1 MAEAT
6 TAMTS
11 GVEAGTDLAAQETST
26 VVSKVPNT
34 GPMAVLYRMTGG
46 QNLRQV
52 LPAIGAVVISIIG
65 LVFFVISQQPERTTL
80 YASLPEGEK
89 ARVVDALKN
98 SGVDVTLD
106 PTTGDVVVP
115 VRDYHSSRMT
125 LAAQGLPASIPDGY
139 KAISEIPMGS
149 SRSVEGARLKQSQEI
164 ELARSISEIQG
175 LVTARVHLAIPEK
188 SVFARAS
195 TPPTASVF
203 VQMENGRSLSRQQ
216 VDAIVHLVSSSVP
229 FMAKNDVT
237 VVDQYGNLLSR
248 PPQDSAGMVSD
259 AQLEHRIRLEDIYRN
274 RVIALVSPIVGA
286 GNVTA
291 QVNLDMDFT
300 RSEVTEEIVDP
311 EGNALRSEQRSS
323 DYSSEVNARG
333 VPGAT
338 TNRAPTQTE
347 VETQQRSEEG
357 GTGLNNRSTSEVR
370 NYEVSRKVSTTQRPS
385 NQITRIQAAV
395 LVREMEVVNPETG
408 LTEVQEIPQDKIDE
422 ITALVANAIGIDA
435 DRGDS
440 LTVTGSTF
448 VSALEGVKKPW
459 YDMDWAVTVMRQG
472 LTILIMAVVVLGV
485 IRPLINRV
493 MVPAAAGGPGEAV
506 VTMEDDVDLDSVE
519 IQEGESLEDIKAKLK
534 PKKAAISAEMLD
546 TANTYD
552 DKVAVIRMIVSDEA
566 GRVSNVFK
574 TMMQKDMDGV

>member
-6 TAMTS
+6 TVMNPAEV
-11 GVEAGTDLAAQETST
+11 GQGDE
-26 VVSKVPNT
+26 PNT
-34 GPMAVLYRMTGG
+34 QVSTIPTSGPMAILYRVTGG
-46 QNLRQV
+46 QSLRQV
-52 LPAIGAVVISIIG
+52 LPAAIGIIVAVAAI
-65 LVFFVISQQPERTTL
+65 VFFVVSQQPERTTL
-80 YASLPEGEK
+80 YASLPEAEK
-89 ARVVDALKN
+89 ARVIDALKN
-98 SGVDVTLD
+98 AGVDVTLD
-106 PTTGDVVVP
+106 PTTGDVIVP

-139 KAISEIPMGS
+139 EALADIPMGS
-149 SRSVEGARLKQSQEI
+149 SRSVEQVRLKQTQEI
-164 ELARSISEIQG
+164 ELARSISEIEG

-216 VDAIVHLVSSSVP
+216 VDAVVHLVSSSVP

-248 PPQDSAGMVSD
+248 PPQDSAGMMSD

-274 RVIALVSPIVGA
+274 RVIALVTPIVGA

-291 QVNLDMDFT
+291 QVNLDIDFT
-300 RSEVTEEIVDP
+300 RSETTEELMDP
-311 EGNALRSEQRSS
+311 EGTALRSEQRSS
-323 DYSSEVNARG
+323 ETSSEIIAKG

-338 TNRAPTQTE
+338 SNRAPAQTDID
-347 VETQQRSEEG
+347 TQQSTDSNDPNSAKARS
-357 GTGLNNRSTSEVR
+357 SSETR
-370 NYEVSRKVSTTQRPS
+370 NYEVSRTVSTTQRPS
-385 NQITRIQAAV
+385 SQITGIKAAV

-408 LTEVQEIPQDKIDE
+408 LKEVQGIPKEKLDE
-422 ITALVANAIGIDA
+422 IEALVSNAIGIDV

-440 LTVTGSTF
+440 LTVSSSPF
-448 VSALEGVKKPW
+448 VSTLEGVKKPW
-459 YDMDWAVTVMRQG
+459 YDMDWAVVIMRQG

-485 IRPLINRV
+485 IRPLINRI
-493 MVPAAAGGPGEAV
+493 MVPAAQGGPGEAV
-506 VTMEDDVDLDSVE
+506 VNLDDDVDLDTVE

-534 PKKAAISAEMLD
+534 PKKAAISPEMLD

-574 TMMQKDMDGV
+574 SMMQKDMDTV

>member
-6 TAMTS
+6 TVVAPNVQAPEEETQTA
-11 GVEAGTDLAAQETST
+11 VAAAPT
-26 VVSKVPNT
+26 T
-34 GPMAVLYRMTGG
+34 GPMAVLYRLTGG
-46 QNLRQV
+46 QSLRQV
-52 LPAIGAVVISIIG
+52 LPALGAIIVAIIG
-65 LVFFVISQQPERTTL
+65 LVFFVVSQQPERTTL

-89 ARVVDALKN
+89 ARVVDALRN

-106 PTTGDVVVP
+106 PTTGDVIVP
-115 VRDYHSSRMT
+115 VADYHSSRMT

-139 KAISEIPMGS
+139 EAISDIPMGS
-149 SRSVEGARLKQSQEI
+149 SRSVENVRLKQSQEI
-164 ELARSISEIQG
+164 ELARSISEIDG

-203 VQMENGRSLSRQQ
+203 VQMENGRSLARQQ

-248 PPQDSAGMVSD
+248 PPQDSAGMLSD

-311 EGNALRSEQRSS
+311 EGNALRSEQRSN
-323 DYSSEVNARG
+323 DYSSEVTARG

-338 TNRAPTQTE
+338 TNQAPTQTE
-347 VETQQRSEEG
+347 IDTQQSDDAG
-357 GTGLNNRSTSEVR
+357 NGAMKNRSSSETR
-370 NYEVSRKVSTTQRPS
+370 NYEVSRTVSTTLRPS
-385 NQITRIQAAV
+385 NQITRIHAAV

-408 LTEVQEIPQDKIDE
+408 LKEVQEIPQEKLDE
-422 ITALVANAIGIDA
+422 ITALVANAIGIDEE
-435 DRGDS
+435 RGDS
-440 LTVTGSTF
+440 LNVSSSTF
-448 VSALEGVKKPW
+448 VSALEGIEKPW
-459 YDMDWAVTVMRQG
+459 YDMDWAVTIMRQG

-485 IRPLINRV
+485 IRPLINRIL
-493 MVPAAAGGPGEAV
+493 VPTATGGPGEAV
-506 VTMEDDVDLDSVE
+506 VSLDDDVDLDTVE

-574 TMMQKDMDGV
+574 TMMQKDMDPV

>member
-6 TAMTS
+6 TAIDPTAENVGADPSTAVARPAS
-11 GVEAGTDLAAQETST
+11 GLTAILQR
-26 VVSKVPNT
+26 
-34 GPMAVLYRMTGG
+34 LTGG
-46 QNLRQV
+46 QSIRQI
-52 LPAIGAVVISIIG
+52 LPVAGAIIVSVVG
-65 LVFFVISQQPERTTL
+65 LTFFVIAQQPERTTL
-80 YASLPEGEK
+80 YAALPEAEK
-89 ARVVDALKN
+89 ARVVDALRN
-98 SGVDVTLD
+98 SGVDVALD
-106 PTTGDVVVP
+106 PTTGEVIVP
-115 VRDYHSSRMT
+115 VSDYHSSRMT
-125 LAAQGLPASIPDGY
+125 LAAQGLPTSVPDGY
-139 KAISEIPMGS
+139 SAVSEIPMGS
-149 SRSVEGARLKQSQEI
+149 SKSVENARLKQGQEI
-164 ELARSISEIQG
+164 ELARSISEIDG
-175 LVTARVHLAIPEK
+175 LVTSRVHLAIPEK

-248 PPQDSAGMVSD
+248 PPQDSAGTLSD

-291 QVNLDMDFT
+291 QVNLEMDFT
-300 RSEVTEEIVDP
+300 RSEVTEEVVDP
-311 EGNALRSEQRSS
+311 EGNALRSEQRSTE
-323 DYSSEVNARG
+323 YSSEMNARG

-338 TNRAPTQTE
+338 TNRAPSQTE
-347 VETQQRSEEG
+347 MESQQGDDADSS
-357 GTGLNNRSTSEVR
+357 GLNNRSSSEVR
-370 NYEVSRKVSTTQRPS
+370 NYEVSRTVSTTQRPS
-385 NQITRIQAAV
+385 NQIMRIQAAV
-395 LVREMEVVNPETG
+395 LVREMEAVNPETG
-408 LTEVQEIPQDKIDE
+408 VMEVQEIPQDKLDE
-422 ITALVANAIGIDA
+422 IRALVSDAIGFNSE
-435 DRGDS
+435 RGDS
-440 LTVTGSTF
+440 LTVSSSTF

-459 YDMDWAVTVMRQG
+459 YDMDWAVTIMSQS

-485 IRPLINRV
+485 IRPLINRI
-493 MVPAAAGGPGEAV
+493 MVPSAQGGPGEAIIAQ
-506 VTMEDDVDLDSVE
+506 DDEVDLDTVE

-574 TMMQKDMDGV
+574 TMMQKDMDMI